1 MCQRH
6 EETCAWPSPG
16 EQPGGVLALDSF
28 PGLETPATKVVR
40 DMKGNVGTFYRALV
54 VAAAVLVGIPRRT
67 SSGSL
72 KDP

>member
-1 MCQRH
+1 M
-6 EETCAWPSPG
+6 
-16 EQPGGVLALDSF
+16 LALDSF